1 MTSVLEQAETNQMK
15 TPGAASSSTHGDA
28 LLSVEDLAVH
38 FHVGGQVFRAV
49 DGVSF
54 ALHRGRTLGVVGE
67 SGCGKSV
74 TSLAIMRLV
83 QQPPGR
89 YAGGRIN
96 FDGRDLLTLSD
107 SEMRALRGGRI
118 GMIFQEPMTSLN
130 PVYTCGDQI
139 IESLEV
145 HAGLGTKAARDRA
158 VELLDLVRL
167 PSPARRI
174 DDYPHQLSGGQRQR
188 VMIALA
194 LANDPDLLIAD
205 EPTTALDVTI
215 QAQILDL
222 MRDLRER
229 TGAATLLI
237 THDLGVV
244 AESCDDVV
252 VMYAGQIVER
262 APTTALFADPQ
273 HPYTIGLMAA
283 VPRIDVP
290 ADRLATIE
298 GSVPPPWEKLVGCR
312 FAGRCPLADERCRTQ
327 PPPLAEITPGH
338 AVACWYA
345 PIEGNAK

>member
-1 MTSVLEQAETNQMK
+1 MQAT
-15 TPGAASSSTHGDA
+15 GSSQQP
-28 LLSVEDLAVH
+28 LLSVEGLRVEFGIDRSVL
-38 FHVGGQVFRAV
+38 RAV

-54 ALHRGRTLGVVGE
+54 SVNRGATLGIVGE

-83 QQPPGR
+83 ATPPGR
-89 YAGGRIN
+89 YAGGTIR
-96 FDGRDLLTLSD
+96 FDGQDLLSLPESQ
-107 SEMRALRGGRI
+107 MRRLRGGRI

-139 IESLEV
+139 VESLKV
-145 HAGLGTKAARDRA
+145 HGDLSPKAARDRA

-167 PSPARRI
+167 PSPSKRV

-215 QAQILDL
+215 QAQILEL
-222 MRDLRER
+222 MKELQDR
-229 TGAATLLI
+229 TGTAILLI

-244 AESCDDVV
+244 AETCDEVV
-252 VMYAGQIVER
+252 VMYAGTVVEQ
-262 APTTALFADPQ
+262 APTGALFGDPQ
-273 HPYTIGLMAA
+273 HPYTVGLMAA
-283 VPRIDVP
+283 VPRIDVD

-298 GSVPPPWEKLVGCR
+298 GSVPPPWQVMPGCR
-312 FAGRCPLADERCRTQ
+312 FASRCPLADDRCRNQ
-327 PPPLAEITPGH
+327 PPPLREIAPQH
-338 AVACWYA
+338 RVACWHA
-345 PIEGNAK
+345 PIEGGTA

>member
-1 MTSVLEQAETNQMK
+1 MAMQAAEGQAAEGQGMTSET
-15 TPGAASSSTHGDA
+15 GAP
-28 LLSVEDLAVH
+28 LLSVEDLRVE
-38 FHVGGQVFRAV
+38 FRLDRTTFRAV

-54 ALHRGRTLGVVGE
+54 QLGRGETLGIVGE

-83 QQPPGR
+83 AQPPGR
-89 YAGGRIN
+89 YAGGRIV
-96 FDGRDLLTLSD
+96 FDGQDLLSLP
-107 SEMRALRGGRI
+107 EAGMRRLRGGRM

-139 IESLEV
+139 VESLQK
-145 HAGLGTKAARDRA
+145 HGDLSPRAARERA
-158 VELLDLVRL
+158 IELLDLVRL
-167 PSPARRI
+167 PSPARRV

-215 QAQILDL
+215 QAQILELMKDL
-222 MRDLRER
+222 QDR
-229 TGAATLLI
+229 TGTAILLI

-244 AESCDDVV
+244 AETCDAVV
-252 VMYAGQIVER
+252 VMYAGTVVEQ
-262 APTTALFADPQ
+262 APTKALFADPQ

-283 VPRIDVP
+283 VPRIDID

-298 GSVPPPWEKLVGCR
+298 GSVPPPWQVLPGCR
-312 FAGRCPLADERCRTQ
+312 FASRCPLADARCREN
-327 PPPLAEITPGH
+327 PPPLRELTPGH
-338 AVACWYA
+338 RVACWHA
-345 PIEGNAK
+345 PIDGGPA

>member
-1 MTSVLEQAETNQMK
+1 MAEA
-15 TPGAASSSTHGDA
+15 PI
-28 LLSVEDLAVH
+28 LSVEDLRVE
-38 FHVGGQVFRAV
+38 FGVDRNVFRAV

-54 ALHRGRTLGVVGE
+54 SVRRGQTLGIVGE

-83 QQPPGR
+83 SVPPGR
-89 YAGGRIN
+89 YAGGRVT
-96 FDGRDLLTLSD
+96 FDGQDLLKLPESK
-107 SEMRALRGGRI
+107 MRSLRGGRM

-139 IESLEV
+139 IESLKV
-145 HAGLGTKAARDRA
+145 HRNLSPQAARDRA
-158 VELLDLVRL
+158 IELFDLVGL
-167 PSPARRI
+167 PSPSKRV

-215 QAQILDL
+215 QAQILELMKDL
-222 MRDLRER
+222 QDR
-229 TGAATLLI
+229 TGTAILLI

-244 AESCDDVV
+244 AETCDEVV
-252 VMYAGQIVER
+252 VMYAGTVVEQ
-262 APTTALFADPQ
+262 APTSALFGDPQ

-283 VPRIDVP
+283 VPRIDVD

-298 GSVPPPWEKLVGCR
+298 GSVPPPWQVLKGCR
-312 FAGRCPLADERCRTQ
+312 FASRCPLADDRCRNE
-327 PPPLAEITPGH
+327 PPPLRAIAPAH
-338 AVACWYA
+338 RVACWHA
-345 PIEGNAK
+345 PIDGAMA